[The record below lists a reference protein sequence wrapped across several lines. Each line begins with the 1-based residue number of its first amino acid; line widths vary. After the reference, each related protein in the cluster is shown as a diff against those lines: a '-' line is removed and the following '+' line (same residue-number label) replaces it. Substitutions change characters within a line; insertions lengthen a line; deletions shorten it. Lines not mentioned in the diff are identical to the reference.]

1 MPLKLK
7 NGIDSLIFVIILSC
21 IFHQGCAENRNAENI
36 KKEQPNYFSFI
47 EKISN
52 AEITAD
58 DINLFPP
65 QKIALPSEQA
75 NWKSHAGMSLL
86 SLSQEEGSLPNL
98 ENGIIEIQSTFLNP
112 HKEETENSSDLPS
125 EVNKLR
131 NNIITAQNQWMPMVG
146 NWNFEGPILLNQ
158 PLKNKILFDPN
169 HSFGKNTTLTPK
181 FFNWIRFNNS
191 PSQDFIAKVDIAF
204 SPESNIVSNL
214 HNGELINKKVQGMGG
229 IYFRHGEPIEG
240 KKKQKNGFIVFTDR
254 DSNLLYSTTDGNKLI
269 SPKLFMNTLS
279 KSRLEKEHIG
289 VGLTIKRI
297 NDTLDIWAGNY
308 LHQKVKIE
316 NLSQGFGFIGI
327 ANAFSEKNKFLNFG
341 FQPIYDNKKQA
352 NDSEAIAGL
361 YFGKNKSFG
370 GYYLRLNSKGF
381 LQFGE
386 LDGPVL
392 RTNLIS
398 KENIKP
404 SNKLKVVFWKNKFLV
419 FLNDQLVMNIQPAPS
434 KQPISLYTINSKK
447 IGAKENIYANKI
459 NLPAGNISLQETL
472 AKGSWGLVSSINK
485 TNFQKIKVSAAATK
499 NYSDINDFTSLQNL
513 KKVIFNFKTPAENQ
527 KLNHLVSNVI
537 LDQATRKSLVFY
549 NPSQITY
556 KNIKI
561 PRNAYL
567 SFGVA
572 AIKDS
577 ILKNA
582 PGKFSI
588 IVRSDQK
595 ENEVYSVDLNKPL
608 FETWGDNRV
617 NLEPFSGKDVDII
630 IKYTGSKNVFLI
642 LGDIQILSQAN
653 SDDYNVILISIDTLR
668 SDHLSSYGYP
678 LKTSPNMDRIAREGV
693 LFKNSIVQAPWTY
706 PSHSSMLTSMYP
718 SALGYKFPGNDDF
731 STEIPSAATTL
742 AEILKYNGYL
752 TFSFNGGANVA
763 SRRGFSKGFSYYNEK
778 WVSDIEVVYQNVT
791 DWISSHQKDKFFL
804 FFHTYEVHEFKKTDH
819 EIFSHTTLNNPDVL
833 KRDIALYDSRIK
845 LVDNYLG
852 LLDQFLK
859 SHKLKRKT
867 LIIITSDH
875 GIAFYEHG
883 LFGHGFYL
891 YDELL
896 KVPLIFSLPSALP
909 KNMIV
914 NKQVQIVDIMPTI
927 LDLLKIPNRVPLAG
941 KSLRPFFEGK
951 EEERTAFSEATYF
964 DPHVKAQ
971 NPTSIR
977 TNQHK
982 YIEYEGSDLNKNNTS
997 SENGTKSKRMPT
1009 TDFFDLTKNPQEKE
1023 DQQLNDQ
1030 TKLTEFSN
1038 QIKNFKRENSKKF
1051 HSFKKLEKNTNKG
1064 LQSDVRK
1071 RLQAL
1076 GYLN

>member
-7 NGIDSLIFVIILSC
+7 NGIENLILVIILSS
-21 IFHQGCAENRNAENI
+21 IFYQGCAENKKADNK
-36 KKEQPNYFSFI
+36 KKEQPSYFSFI
-47 EKISN
+47 ENISK

-58 DINLFPP
+58 DINLFLP
-65 QKIALPSEQA
+65 QKITLPSEQA

-86 SLSQEEGSLPNL
+86 NLSPENGSSPNL
-98 ENGIIEIQSTFLNP
+98 ENGIIEIQSSFLS
-112 HKEETENSSDLPS
+112 HQQEEVENSSDLPS

-131 NNIITAQNQWMPMVG
+131 NLILTAQNQWVPMKG
-146 NWNFEGPILLNQ
+146 NWNFKGQFLLNH
-158 PLKNKILFDPN
+158 PLKKNILFDPN
-169 HSFGKNTTLTPK
+169 HYFAKQAPLTPK
-181 FFNWIRFNNS
+181 YFNWIRLDKF
-191 PSQDFIAKVDIAF
+191 PTQDFIAKVDIAF
-204 SPESNIVSNL
+204 SPESNTVSNL
-214 HNGELINKKVQGMGG
+214 HNGKLINQKVQGMGG
-229 IYFRHGEPIEG
+229 IYFRHGEPVEG
-240 KKKQKNGFIVFTDR
+240 NQEQENGFIVLTDR

-269 SPKLFMNTLS
+269 SPQLFMNSLS
-279 KSRLEKEHIG
+279 ESRLEKKHIG

-297 NDTLDIWAGNY
+297 NNTLDIWAGNF
-308 LHQKVKIE
+308 LHQRVNIE
-316 NLSQGFGFIGI
+316 NISSGFGFIGI
-327 ANAFSEKNKFLNFG
+327 ANALSEKNNFLNFG
-341 FQPIYDNKKQA
+341 FQPIYKNKKQA
-352 NDSEAIAGL
+352 NESSSTMGL

-386 LDGPVL
+386 LDGAVL
-392 RTNLIS
+392 RTSLIS
-398 KENIKP
+398 KENIKA
-404 SNKLKVVFWKNKFLV
+404 SNNLKVVFWRNKFLA
-419 FLNDQLVMNIQPAPS
+419 FLNDQLVMDIQPASS

-447 IGAKENIYANKI
+447 IGAKESIYANKI
-459 NLPAGNISLQETL
+459 NLPIGDIPLQETL
-472 AKGSWGLVSSINK
+472 AKGSWGLVSSPNK
-485 TNFQKIKVSAAATK
+485 IHFQKVKFSSGVTK
-499 NYSDINDFTSLQNL
+499 NYSDIDDFSSLQNL
-513 KKVIFNFKTPAENQ
+513 NKALFNFKTPTKNQ
-527 KLNHLVSNVI
+527 ASNHLVSDVI

-549 NPSQITY
+549 NPSQLTY

-572 AIKDS
+572 AIKNS

-595 ENEVYSVDLNKPL
+595 ENEIYSVDLKKPL

-617 NLEPFSGKDVDII
+617 DLESFSGKEVDII
-630 IKYTGSKNVFLI
+630 IKFTGSQNVYLL
-642 LGDIQILSQAN
+642 LGDLQILSEAKA
-653 SDDYNVILISIDTLR
+653 DDYNVILISIDTLR

-678 LKTSPNMDRIAREGV
+678 LNTSPNIDRLAKEGV

-731 STEIPSAATTL
+731 STQIPSAVTTL

-752 TFSFNGGANVA
+752 TFSFNGGANVSA
-763 SRRGFSKGFSYYNEK
+763 QRGFSKGFSYYNEK
-778 WVSDIEVVYQNVT
+778 WLEDIEVVYQNIT

-804 FFHTYEVHEFKKTDH
+804 FFHTYEVHEFQKTDH
-819 EIFSHTTLNNPDVL
+819 EIFSHKTLNKPDIL

-845 LVDNYLG
+845 LVDNYIG
-852 LLDQFLK
+852 LLDQYLK
-859 SHKLKRKT
+859 SHRLKRKT

-896 KVPLIFSLPSALP
+896 KVPLVFSLPSALP
-909 KNMIV
+909 KNKIIQ
-914 NKQVQIVDIMPTI
+914 NQVQIVDIMPTI
-927 LDLLKIPNRVPLAG
+927 LDLLKIPNNIPLAG

-951 EEERTAFSEATYF
+951 DEERTAFSEATYA

-977 TNQHK
+977 TNQYK
-982 YIEYEGSDLNKNNTS
+982 YIEYEASNNTS
-997 SENGTKSKRMPT
+997 LKTGAKPKRKPT
-1009 TDFFDLTKNPQEKE
+1009 TDFFDLTQNPQEKE
-1023 DQQLNDQ
+1023 DQQLSDQ
-1030 TKLTEFSN
+1030 QKLTEFSN

-1051 HSFKKLEKNTNKG
+1051 HSFQKLEKNTNKG